1 MTGTRLGGCQT
12 LSDVSPWS
20 QCALTDHLLITRDWG
35 LLSPAPARGAHWT
48 RSGLAAALGPRVP
61 VLVLRSSRHNKLDF
75 SSFRG
80 EKRRAWALVSHPSVT
95 PTSRRQTE
103 TVLTSGDIW
112 NHLSSVGLFRNDGW
126 MGGYCQ
132 TFQQC
137 RRQSINLLNQG
148 RDRSSVKS
156 CLHFEQRASIP
167 TPT

>member
-1 MTGTRLGGCQT
+1 M
-12 LSDVSPWS
+12 
-20 QCALTDHLLITRDWG
+20 G
-35 LLSPAPARGAHWT
+35 LLSPARGAHWT

-61 VLVLRSSRHNKLDF
+61 VLVLRSHTSPRHDTTNWTF
-75 SSFRG
+75 PASEERSG
-80 EKRRAWALVSHPSVT
+80 EPGPVVSHPSVT